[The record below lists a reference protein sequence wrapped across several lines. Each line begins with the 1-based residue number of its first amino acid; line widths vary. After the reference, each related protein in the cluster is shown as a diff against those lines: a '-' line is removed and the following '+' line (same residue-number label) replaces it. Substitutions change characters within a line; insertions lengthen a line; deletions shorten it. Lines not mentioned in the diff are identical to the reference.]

1 MLFIKRIFYLLKF
14 LRVFFCNRI
23 LYLSFVKFPSRDTLS
38 NHLMCLR
45 KYYPD
50 DILVKTGSNLSAPES
65 RTNHFLKFPI
75 KKKSKTIRV

>member
-1 MLFIKRIFYLLKF
+1 MLFIKGFFVF
-14 LRVFFCNRI
+14 LSFFVFF
-23 LYLSFVKFPSRDTLS
+23 FVIGFYTYHSSKFPSRDTLS

-50 DILVKTGSNLSAPES
+50 DILVKTGSNLSEPES